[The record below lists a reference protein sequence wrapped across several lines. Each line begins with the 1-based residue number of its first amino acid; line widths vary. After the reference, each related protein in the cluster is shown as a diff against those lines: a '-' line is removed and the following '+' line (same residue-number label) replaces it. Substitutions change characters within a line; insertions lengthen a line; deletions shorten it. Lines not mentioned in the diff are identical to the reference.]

1 MTDDTPERSPSL
13 WESIKKGLQDGAAV
27 VMDRA
32 EELTAQGRARL
43 DVAATKARLTRL
55 CAELGAEVF
64 SQVEAGES
72 ADISA
77 SDAVT
82 SLCEQIRE
90 TKVDLSARERD
101 LRELT
106 SAADDVSADE
116 SAPTE

>member
-1 MTDDTPERSPSL
+1 MTDDMPERSPSL

-32 EELTAQGRARL
+32 EELTTQGRARL
-43 DVAATKARLTRL
+43 DVAASKARLTRL

-64 SQVEAGES
+64 GQVVADAV

-77 SDAVT
+77 SDAVA
-82 SLCEQIRE
+82 SLCDQIRE
-90 TKVDLSARERD
+90 TKAELAANEKD

-106 SAADDVSADE
+106 TVPDDAAVDEAGSAE
-116 SAPTE
+116 